1 MARTISQIQDEIK
14 TAIQVR
20 SELADLTSTSKSAIW
35 LAMTYAIAFVVF
47 TVESLFDLHKSE
59 VENTLS
65 LLKPHTQRWY
75 REKAK
80 LFQYGYSLI
89 TDSEVYDNSS
99 LTDQQVEDS
108 KIIKYCAVN
117 EAVDESRLI
126 VKIATASSTGD
137 LEPIGPTELIA
148 FKSYMNEVKDAGLT
162 ITVTNYLPDILFLD
176 MIIFYD
182 PLIFNGSGET
192 LLGGTKPVEIA
203 IDQFLRQLPFN
214 GVLQLNLLAE
224 ALRMIEGVE
233 IPHIAKASSCWINP
247 SIGGY
252 GDPVTIDVYKIPES
266 GYFKVNDFSQIK
278 YQAYEKSV

>member
-14 TAIQVR
+14 TAIQAR

-80 LFQYGYSLI
+80 LFQYGYSLV
-89 TDSEVYDNSS
+89 TDTDVYDNSS

-117 EAVDESRLI
+117 EATEESRLI
-126 VKIATASSTGD
+126 VKIATSGSTGD
-137 LEPIGPTELIA
+137 LEPIGPNELIA
-148 FKSYMNEVKDAGLT
+148 FKAYINEVKDAGLT
-162 ITVTNYLPDILFLD
+162 ITITNYLPDILLLD

-192 LLGGTKPVEIA
+192 LIGGTKPVEIA
-203 IDQFLRQLPFN
+203 VKEFLSQLPFN

-224 ALRMIEGVE
+224 ALRTVQGVE
-233 IPHIAKASSCWINP
+233 IPHIVKASSRWINP
-247 SIGGY
+247 ALGGY
-252 GDPVTIDVYKIPES
+252 GEPIIIDVYKIPES
-266 GYFKVNDFSQIK
+266 GYFKVDDFSQIK
-278 YQAYEKSV
+278 YQAYEKSI